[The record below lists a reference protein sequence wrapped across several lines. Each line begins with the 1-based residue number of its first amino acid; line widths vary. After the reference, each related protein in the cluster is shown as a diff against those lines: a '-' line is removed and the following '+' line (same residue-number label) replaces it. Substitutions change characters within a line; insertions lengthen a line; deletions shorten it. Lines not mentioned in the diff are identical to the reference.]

1 MPLSTIQRRTR
12 RILQSRIIKVD
23 YTLNFKLLGIKRG
36 LLHIYLSDGQL
47 GKTGEKILEMDGI
60 LSTTY
65 HVGNSDIVSEFIYE
79 NSEDLI
85 DTIADIKQ
93 MEGIERILWSEE
105 IFKLSS
111 HKENL
116 MKSFNKYWDK
126 DDY

>member
-23 YTLNFKLLGIKRG
+23 YTLNFKLLGIKKG
-36 LLHIYLSDGQL
+36 LLHTYLSDDQL
-47 GKTGEKILEMDGI
+47 GKTGEKISEMDGI

-65 HVGNSDIVSEFIYE
+65 HVGNSDKVSEFIYE

-85 DTIADIKQ
+85 DTVADIKQ

>member
-1 MPLSTIQRRTR
+1 
-12 RILQSRIIKVD
+12 
-23 YTLNFKLLGIKRG
+23 LGIKKG
-36 LLHIYLSDGQL
+36 LLHTYLSDDQL
-47 GKTGEKILEMDGI
+47 GKTGEKISEMDGI

-65 HVGNSDIVSEFIYE
+65 HVGNSDKVSEFIYE

-85 DTIADIKQ
+85 DTVADIKQ